1 MNWDNVFQCHFRY
14 VIARNNIRRAKKKP
28 RRSWSGLRRG
38 ELGLRGLG
46 LGLVELLAQVFGFGA
61 LGGELGA
68 QIFGL
73 GALGGELGAQ
83 IFGLGREETD
93 VGLLVRG
100 LGAGCVAL
108 GRERR
113 YFAFGLLGGEIQF

>member
-1 MNWDNVFQCHFRY
+1 MNWD
-14 VIARNNIRRAKKKP
+14 
-28 RRSWSGLRRG
+28 
-38 ELGLRGLG
+38 RGLG
-46 LGLVELLAQVFGFGA
+46 LGLVELLAGCFELLAQVFGF
-61 LGGELGA
+61 
-68 QIFGL
+68 

-113 YFAFGLLGGEIQF
+113 DFAFGLLGGEIQF